1 MAALIVY
8 RDVAAEMA
16 DIAAL
21 ANEPVGFK
29 VLDTLSHVGFLVA
42 LIVAVRHR
50 FWLAATITLFT
61 LVVSEGYHVCSFFGA
76 CAGLSL
82 FIWRMFDHITANLP
96 ILLLIMTPIYAA
108 DVFSHNPYEPLHSLR
123 SSHGQRRF
131 IEIASTCWTLA
142 VVFAQLAFPF
152 SYYVSYTALLAGL
165 TAVLLWAFFFRQPAF
180 RRPDATSY
188 AVDPA
193 ARVHVP
199 KLVAAAVLAVAGIAF
214 FLVPASLVATS
225 WPHSLWHLAVGLG
238 LALYLDAFLGYP
250 DDGGDDGDDDDG
262 TACCSSSSSS
272 AHYITVDVPMS
283 PVGKPAAAARPHAKR

>member
-1 MAALIVY
+1 MAALIVQHN
-8 RDVAAEMA
+8 VAAEMA
-16 DIAAL
+16 AIAAL
-21 ANEPVGFK
+21 ANEPIGFK

-108 DVFSHNPYEPLHSLR
+108 DVYSHNPYEPLHDLR
-123 SSHGQRRF
+123 SSHSHRRF

-142 VVFAQLAFPF
+142 VTFAQLAFPF
-152 SYYVSYTALLAGL
+152 SYYVSFTALMAGL

-180 RRPDATSY
+180 RRPDARSY
-188 AVDPA
+188 SVDPA
-193 ARVHVP
+193 ARVHGP
-199 KLVAAAVLAVAGIAF
+199 KLVAAALLAGAGIAC
-214 FLVPASLVATS
+214 FLIPSSLVATS
-225 WPHSLWHLAVGLG
+225 WPHSLWHLAVGLA
-238 LALYLDAFLGYP
+238 LALYFDAFLGYP
-250 DDGGDDGDDDDG
+250 DESDTAGDDDIIG
-262 TACCSSSSSS
+262 EGEKTRPY
-272 AHYITVDVPMS
+272 HITVDLPGM
-283 PVGKPAAAARPHAKR
+283 RHDR